1 MSAKYLIVD
10 LSVGIELYEMQVNKA
25 LGVNMKLTLVLAIS
39 DKKSREIKTISSST
53 SKTSQLSKAEVK
65 S

>member
-1 MSAKYLIVD
+1 VSAKYLIVD